1 MRESIR
7 SLLDDRQ
14 PDEPDTAHCISIAPL
29 GSAPSRGPQRW
40 RERPL
45 ARTRGYRETRL
56 TARSGR
62 PYDAD
67 SASFWIALPGGDWSD
82 SLCIDR
88 YFLFPTD
95 PRSRNHRFWRRAYL
109 DCCSDHRAKSPS
121 GYLLVWGFRLSSVIQ
136 CSGPFNIKRA
146 EGEPALVRGNV
157 ALRPCIRLDPGW
169 IHTMKQSF
177 ASAARLRGGR
187 DPFSIHGIK
196 AKQIRGFCHLG
207 S

>member
-1 MRESIR
+1 MRRVSRATRILR
-7 SLLDDRQ
+7 LVQDR
-14 PDEPDTAHCISIAPL
+14 AGI
-29 GSAPSRGPQRW
+29 
-40 RERPL
+40 
-45 ARTRGYRETRL
+45 
-56 TARSGR
+56 TARLHRDLLYSPLESHFLKGILVENT
-62 PYDAD
+62 PYKD
-67 SASFWIALPGGDWSD
+67 
-82 SLCIDR
+82 
-88 YFLFPTD
+88 TV
-95 PRSRNHRFWRRAYL
+95 YL
-109 DCCSDHRAKSPS
+109 WTVCMPLYCQFTFVVLSYSKRIGNVVKG